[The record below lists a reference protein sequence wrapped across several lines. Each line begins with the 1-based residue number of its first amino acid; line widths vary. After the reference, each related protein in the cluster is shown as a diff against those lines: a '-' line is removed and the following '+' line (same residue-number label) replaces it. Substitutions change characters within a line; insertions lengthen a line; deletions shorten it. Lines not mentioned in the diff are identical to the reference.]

1 MKYFKSILLIA
12 AFFTAGMVSCIKKP
26 TQNELETAL
35 MDAMSHDLNSNP
47 NLDTSKVKFTVISVD
62 YFEEKTFY
70 ACEFKV
76 RMKTSNTDTTGIMA
90 ANVNKDLEH
99 VVRKN

>member
-1 MKYFKSILLIA
+1 MKYLKSILLIA
-12 AFFTAGMVSCIKKP
+12 VFFTTGMVSCIKKP
-26 TQNELETAL
+26 SRNELEMAL
-35 MDAMSHDLNSNP
+35 MNAMSNNLNSNP
-47 NLDTSKVKFTVISVD
+47 NIDTSKIKFTVLSVD

-76 RMKTSNTDTTGIMA
+76 RMKTPITDTTGIMA